1 MAFGQLRRDDPAARG
16 ALWEAQGRRSASR
29 AAAGSYGFASTSRQC
44 FQNRY
49 IWMASSPSKGLWG
62 SLDWPA
68 WPAPIASGRFLL
80 VTVTAMVSPNAADIP
95 PSLSAQA
102 VTRLVEQFSCLAEVA
117 EQLTYRLVDLE
128 ERLAEQQQ
136 FIVAIREEGM
146 ADNHGHPWQE
156 RLDQTDLR
164 LAQIE
169 TLLGGEGAP
178 RSSRGL
184 ALRPGLVPSPV
195 RTGLAGLQ
203 LGQDSEAPINGPIF
217 PEESEQPFMDDDLEM
232 PIAG

>member
-1 MAFGQLRRDDPAARG
+1 LLG
-16 ALWEAQGRRSASR
+16 
-29 AAAGSYGFASTSRQC
+29 
-44 FQNRY
+44 
-49 IWMASSPSKGLWG
+49 
-62 SLDWPA
+62 WPA
-68 WPAPIASGRFLL
+68 WPAPIPSSAFPLF
-80 VTVTAMVSPNAADIP
+80 TVTAMASPKAAEVS

-102 VTRLVEQFSCLAEVA
+102 LSRLVEQFRCLAVVA

-136 FIVAIREEGM
+136 LIMAIREEGM
-146 ADNHGHPWQE
+146 AANHGQPWQE

-169 TLLGGEGAP
+169 TLLGGMGAS
-178 RSSRGL
+178 RSLRGL
-184 ALRPGLVPSPV
+184 SSRPGLVPYPV
-195 RTGLAGLQ
+195 PAGFAGLGP
-203 LGQDSEAPINGPIF
+203 GQEGDASVAGHIF